1 MVLTKYIPKKG
12 FARFPGL
19 SHRAAILG
27 TFFISPLRLDPRPTK
42 GAALLAGLFAG
53 KHSAWGY
60 DVNLTTKQVQD
71 LAVLFTSPE
80 PGDPP
85 RDPQALGDPLR
96 WGPYALAVD
105 ALQHG
110 RDPIKDVLPLLPQDL
125 QAALWQADPSGKP
138 AAPPLQTL
146 SAYTI
151 LTTDWPEPVWAIPH
165 YLPVG
170 LTLFAGRAKL
180 GKSFLALQ
188 IAQSVVTGGVALGEQ
203 AAKGPVLFLALED
216 SPRRLKDRMQGQ
228 AWLPLQ
234 RQEADFMCLGDFD
247 KQIGPLSDPAGVAK
261 LALQMQAR
269 QYRLVVIDTLSRA
282 FRGDQND
289 ADTMARALSP
299 LQSLALSMNCALV
312 VIDHHKKKD
321 QGESDPILDVSGSVA
336 KVGIADAIW
345 GLYREQGKAG
355 VILHILGRDLDEKQA
370 HLTFDPF
377 TLCWQ
382 NDGDPQAAKM
392 SEARQDILDALR
404 VKGGKGTLAQVA
416 KETGKDKGNLS
427 RQLKDMVNDGLLRLA
442 NGIYEIV

>member
-1 MVLTKYIPKKG
+1 
-12 FARFPGL
+12 
-19 SHRAAILG
+19 
-27 TFFISPLRLDPRPTK
+27 
-42 GAALLAGLFAG
+42 
-53 KHSAWGY
+53 
-60 DVNLTTKQVQD
+60 VNLTTKQVQD
-71 LAVLFTSPE
+71 LAVFFTSPE

-85 RDPQALGDPLR
+85 RDPQALGDPLQ
-96 WGPYALAVD
+96 WGPYALAVV
-105 ALQHG
+105 AMQAG
-110 RDPIKDVLPLLPQDL
+110 RDPIKDVLPYLPQDL
-125 QAALWQADPSGKP
+125 QAALWQADPSGRP

-188 IAQSVVTGGVALGEQ
+188 IAQAVVTGGVALGEHT
-203 AAKGPVLFLALED
+203 AKGPVLFLALED

-228 AWLPLQ
+228 GWQANQ

-247 KQIGPLSDPAGVAK
+247 KQIGPLSDPAGIAK

-289 ADTMARALSP
+289 QDTMARALSP

-312 VIDHHKKKD
+312 VIDHHKKKGE

-336 KVGIADAIW
+336 KVGIADAVW

-355 VILHILGRDLDEKQA
+355 VILHIIGRDLDEKQA
-370 HLTFDPF
+370 HLSFDTA

-382 NDGDPQAAKM
+382 NDGDPQAAKI

-427 RQLKDMVNDGLLRLA
+427 RQLKDMVNDGLLSLA
-442 NGIYEIV
+442 SGVYEIVVGG